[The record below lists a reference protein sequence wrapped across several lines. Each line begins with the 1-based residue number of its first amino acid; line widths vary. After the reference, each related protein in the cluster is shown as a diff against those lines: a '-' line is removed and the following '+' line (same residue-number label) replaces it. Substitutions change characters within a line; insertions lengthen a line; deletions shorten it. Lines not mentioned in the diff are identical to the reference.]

1 MTFRTLSTA
10 LAALGAVSFAN
21 AVTFNGVKIV
31 ERAWNDNP
39 GSSLTTTNNYPSLIR
54 FDETFSTGTG
64 WANQHRWLLSTDGG
78 ATAFGW
84 IYGTPIDI
92 SMTIRLDTNNAG
104 LNSEAGF
111 YADKYGD
118 SKFFVRSD
126 GLVEAFGGAFNYFSW
141 GKVYTPGTDAV
152 MRVKYN
158 GTDKVELFFNGVS
171 SGEMNPGY
179 GEKYWL
185 NGMVFGGYAQNRVAA
200 GHHIVTT
207 FTNINPVPE
216 PMTVIGLG
224 LGVAGLLARRKRKA

>member
-1 MTFRTLSTA
+1 MTFQKTA
-10 LAALGAVSFAN
+10 LALLSLASVASAS

-39 GSSLTTTNNYPSLIR
+39 GSSLTTTNNYPSMIQ
-54 FDETFSTGTG
+54 FSESFSTGTG

-78 ATAFGW
+78 ANAFGW
-84 IYGTPIDI
+84 VYGTPIDI
-92 SMTIRLDTNNAG
+92 SMTIKLETNNAG

-126 GLVEAFGGAFNYFSW
+126 GYVGAFGGAFNNFSW
-141 GKVYTPGTDAV
+141 GNVYTPGTEAV
-152 MRVKYN
+152 MRVIYN
-158 GTDKVELFFNGVS
+158 GTNEVELIFNGIS
-171 SGEMNPGY
+171 SGKMEPGY

-185 NGMVFGGYAQNRVAA
+185 PGMVFGGYAQNRVGA
-200 GHHIVTT
+200 GHTITTT
-207 FTNINPVPE
+207 FKNINPVPE

-224 LGVAGLLARRKRKA
+224 LGVASLLARRKRKA